1 MTAEEYWNHN
11 VHYHPVVLDAVP
23 AGCRAALDV
32 GCGDGL
38 LAARLATMAES
49 VTGVDRSAEM
59 IRLAQKRDAGN
70 VTFVEG
76 DYLDGALLDEGG
88 YDFVSAVA
96 VIHHAPFDDAID
108 RLVRLLEPGGRL
120 VVVGLAY
127 DRTLLDRVVSGCA
140 VPANLLNAR
149 LRGGTRAPDGMPVED
164 SIMNWGEVRQATAHL
179 LPGRRYR
186 RRLLWPLHRG
196 VGQAGRH
203 ARVRSLR
210 QDRCRPCRAARA
222 GRNGWRGS
230 GLRRRR
236 PQGSMVRCSTRPS
249 RSVNR

>member
-23 AGCRAALDV
+23 DGCRAALDV

-38 LAARLATMAES
+38 LAAKLATRAES

-76 DYLDGALLDEGG
+76 DYLDGAALDEEG

-108 RLVRLLEPGGRL
+108 RLVGLLAPGGRL

-127 DRTLLDRVVSGCA
+127 NRTLLDWTISGCG
-140 VPANLLNAR
+140 VPASRLNAR
-149 LRGGTRAPDGMPVED
+149 LRGGKRAPSDMPVED
-164 SIMNWGEVRQATAHL
+164 PIMNWGEVRQATAHL

-186 RRLLWPLHRG
+186 RRLLWRYTVVWDKPG
-196 VGQAGRH
+196 G
-203 ARVRSLR
+203 
-210 QDRCRPCRAARA
+210 
-222 GRNGWRGS
+222 
-230 GLRRRR
+230 
-236 PQGSMVRCSTRPS
+236 TREGAP
-249 RSVNR
+249 